1 MAKHAA
7 DLKEAVNEVVQT
19 AADVISRSEDITN
32 YVSDLQ
38 MKDELNALSTE
49 LTFSYFKSPWDRY
62 VKDLAIEPGMT
73 VTLCNNDQILFTGR
87 VVSVTTDGQVTCY
100 EDGWYLSKSQ
110 IVYQAL
116 NAKPSDVIKD
126 VLKKTGVNAGWIA
139 DMPGTISKAWVG
151 SAPSEIIKD
160 CVDAAEQ
167 AGSHKYQYF
176 SRCGRFY
183 VRDMPYWKIWPTY
196 KPASNVAE
204 FPITWA
210 LESASGTDSID
221 GMANAI
227 AVVGQGNNAV
237 YTGAIAKNSTSI
249 MKYGLIE
256 KVLTQNSDPGDAAL
270 KTLAETE
277 LKDSDQL
284 QASRSATL
292 WGSDMVMSGEVME
305 FHSEKWNLV
314 GDYRVKSVTHKYE
327 RSGHL
332 MDVELVNVTPVRST
346 AGADDTKVYG
356 LPDDLGQSQTSE
368 TDGYSE
374 GDDGYVADSGAN
386 GDARDRLLKVALSQV
401 GVAGKNPYAKYGFG
415 SPGIQWCAVFVS
427 FCANRAGIS
436 TSLIPK
442 STSSQSYRSKAQSV
456 GKWHPAGS
464 YVPRKGDI
472 VVWTKRGD
480 SGHGHVGIVEDANHT
495 VEGNTGKG
503 VVKRRSWSGGI
514 KALDSSRYLNGFYS
528 WWE

>member
-1 MAKHAA
+1 
-7 DLKEAVNEVVQT
+7 
-19 AADVISRSEDITN
+19 
-32 YVSDLQ
+32 
-38 MKDELNALSTE
+38 
-49 LTFSYFKSPWDRY
+49 
-62 VKDLAIEPGMT
+62 
-73 VTLCNNDQILFTGR
+73 
-87 VVSVTTDGQVTCY
+87 
-100 EDGWYLSKSQ
+100 
-110 IVYQAL
+110 
-116 NAKPSDVIKD
+116 
-126 VLKKTGVNAGWIA
+126 
-139 DMPGTISKAWVG
+139 MPGTISKAWVG

-256 KVLTQNSDPGDAAL
+256 KVLTQNSDPCDAAL

-314 GDYRVKSVTHKYE
+314 GDYRVKS
-327 RSGHL
+327 
-332 MDVELVNVTPVRST
+332 
-346 AGADDTKVYG
+346 